1 MRKNK
6 FPGKFIVSDGLDGS
20 GQSTKAARLIDCL
33 NDPKQKLR
41 FGHTGVH
48 LTKEPTSGLI
58 GGLIR
63 GQLNHDWQ
71 SSPECLQ
78 LLFAADRA
86 WHLEKEIIPLLE
98 KGIIVVCDRYF
109 FSSLA
114 YGAVGIKDANWLF
127 QINSNFLLPDITF
140 FLRVS
145 PKICLERIQKNRHGI
160 TLFEQ
165 EQILEKVRGNYKRLV
180 PKFKNIYVIPG
191 ERPAD
196 KIAKDIIGIVGKKLG

>member
-1 MRKNK
+1 MRVEPSQLKAFLLDANLATEK
-6 FPGKFIVSDGLDGS
+6 QLEKAEKEAQKTGKKLGDVLI
-20 GQSTKAARLIDCL
+20 GQKLIAEERLIRL
-33 NDPKQKLR
+33 EAYILGIPFVN
-41 FGHTGVH
+41 
-48 LTKEPTSGLI
+48 
-58 GGLIR
+58 
-63 GQLNHDWQ
+63 
-71 SSPECLQ
+71 
-78 LLFAADRA
+78 
-86 WHLEKEIIPLLE
+86 LEKEIIPLLE